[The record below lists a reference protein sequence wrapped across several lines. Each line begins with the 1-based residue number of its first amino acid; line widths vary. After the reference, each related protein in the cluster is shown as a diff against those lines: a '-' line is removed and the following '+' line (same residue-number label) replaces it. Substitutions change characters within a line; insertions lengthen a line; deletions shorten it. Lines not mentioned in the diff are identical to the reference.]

1 MVSLEAGYE
10 VEPKQQS
17 PSACRGI
24 VGVRKCVLDLEP
36 LLSCGT
42 KTSG

>member
-1 MVSLEAGYE
+1 MVSLEADYE

-17 PSACRGI
+17 PSSCRGI
-24 VGVRKCVLDLEP
+24 VGVRKCALEP